1 MELLIITAVQAFE
14 EDIKKLLKKSKVMAY
29 SHMDVNGY
37 KDLSEEPQEDNW
49 FASGSGEH
57 KSALFYAFVEKEH
70 VDTVLDAIKSLNDE
84 QDTKS
89 HIHALVLEIKKSI

>member
-14 EDIKKLLKKSKVMAY
+14 ADIKKLLRKNQVKAY

-37 KDLSEEPQEDNW
+37 KDLSGEPQDDNW
-49 FASGSGEH
+49 FASGTGEH
-57 KSALFYAFVEKEH
+57 KSALFYAFVAKEH
-70 VDTVLDAIKSLNDE
+70 VDAVLKAIKALNDE
-84 QDTKS
+84 QESQS